1 MAKLK
6 NNLQVEV
13 DRRKLAEA
21 SDLVVEASDKFVDHF
36 FEMDG
41 EVFYSE
47 ISKLRDAVQTA
58 AHSKRISNMKY
69 VGPKWDFDKGIT
81 GEYYYS
87 KDAEAHFEEKYT

>member
-6 NNLQVEV
+6 NNIQAEE
-13 DRRKLAEA
+13 DRRKLAETA
-21 SDLVVEASDKFVDHF
+21 DLVVEAADKFVDHF

-58 AHSKRISNMKY
+58 SHSKRVSNMKH

-87 KDAEAHFEEKYT
+87 EDAA

>member
-6 NNLQVEV
+6 NNLQIEV
-13 DRRKLAEA
+13 DRRKLAETA
-21 SDLVVEASDKFVDHF
+21 DLVVEAADKFVDHF

-47 ISKLRDAVQTA
+47 ISKLRDAVQA
-58 AHSKRISNMKY
+58 ASHSKRISNMKR
-69 VGPKWDFDKGIT
+69 VGAQWDFDKGIT

-87 KDAEAHFEEKYT
+87 EDAT